1 MKFEEFNGK
10 ELAFGTQNI
19 RGEGLKALNHRMES
33 RYSQFGFSPATLD
46 DKPGKS
52 AIRHEILTSQYNFTN
67 KKILDIGCGFGELN
81 LKLTQLTG
89 EGNYI
94 YKGVDISQSII
105 EEAKKHFS
113 GINISFGYGAF
124 LDYPFNEEFDYGILA
139 GALNYP
145 VKGDNYEYV
154 HEVMKK
160 ALSLCK
166 DGIAFD
172 FLSDRVDYRYEHA
185 FYYNPMK
192 ILEIAYGFSR
202 RVMLRNDYFPFEY
215 SVFVWNDDSFRKE
228 DTTFIKYREE
238 SSERKNQ

>member
-1 MKFEEFNGK
+1 M
-10 ELAFGTQNI
+10 
-19 RGEGLKALNHRMES
+19 REGLREINQRVEE
-33 RYSQFGFSPATLD
+33 RYSQFGYSPETLD
-46 DKPGKS
+46 RKDGKS
-52 AIRHEILTSQYNFTN
+52 DIYYEVLTSQYDFRD

-81 LKLTQLTG
+81 LHIAKRAG
-89 EGNYI
+89 EGAYT
-94 YKGVDISQSII
+94 YKGIDVSESVL
-105 EEAKKHFS
+105 EEAKKHYV
-113 GINISFGYGAF
+113 GTNISFVNGEF

-228 DTTFIKYREE
+228 DTTFVKYREE
-238 SSERKNQ
+238 FSERKNK

>member
-1 MKFEEFNGK
+1 M
-10 ELAFGTQNI
+10 
-19 RGEGLKALNHRMES
+19 REGLREINQRVEE
-33 RYSQFGFSPATLD
+33 RYSQFGYSPETLD
-46 DKPGKS
+46 RKGGKS
-52 AIRHEILTSQYNFTN
+52 EVYYEVLTSQYDFTN
-67 KKILDIGCGFGELN
+67 KKVLDIGCGFGELN
-81 LKLTQLTG
+81 LYITNRVG
-89 EGNYI
+89 EGAYT
-94 YKGVDISQSII
+94 YKGIDVSESVLD
-105 EEAKKHFS
+105 EAKKHFS
-113 GINISFGYGAF
+113 GTSISFVHGEF
-124 LDYPFNEEFDYGILA
+124 LDYPFTEEFDYGILA

-154 HEVMKK
+154 YEMMKK

-215 SVFVWNDDSFRKE
+215 SVFVWNDDSFKKE

-238 SSERKNQ
+238 NSSKEIKS